1 MTEKLKDY
9 QVLDVLCGGTF
20 YKVRHKVTNSIFA
33 WKAYNCCT
41 FSDEQIQNVI
51 NEVKI
56 LSKELSGNF
65 LRYYDTILHGPTKT
79 LYFVLEYNSW
89 QSVQELIALCKATD
103 KHFSESFIWYLLLE
117 LARSCKVVE
126 DFNFVALK
134 KCISTE
140 SVFVGQNGELRI
152 NCFELSVETL
162 NTSSLVQ
169 QVGELLR
176 ILCYRPCAGDHKIE
190 EFHYSDDLR
199 DVLSFITDVRNAN
212 IRPDVVLYHPTILA
226 NTETLTCPKLLSEI
240 LVSAE
245 SPILSSG
252 ANKCD
257 SEKVV
262 EQSRIVEPPPR
273 TRLNVIDS
281 PIYCNVKPEWLFEK
295 DDENKCSQDPISPTI
310 AALALELPGYV
321 PRSRKPYCE
330 VLEVYN
336 RPQMVSQ
343 ETLSQQWMSRLIALR
358 EREESLN
365 KRERNLL
372 SKEIVSSPTTKV
384 VCMDDSIESCHIKS
398 NGITLP
404 PVFNHVSEEVK
415 NNWVSR
421 RRQRRSSSVRTRGR
435 RKSYAYEDLDSS
447 LSADNGDSSIIVTA
461 AKITKDNMPVRKI
474 FPDISAKK
482 VHFGSTNPFVES
494 DESVT
499 LTFYELENVNSKEC
513 QVPRQEK
520 KVVNDIS
527 KFKYLDLEKLTS
539 EKRAAMNQGSSS
551 PSKQAKFSNKAFTDI
566 TNNTMRKT
574 PSKTSLSSKGSNI
587 SKSSVSSSR
596 SLWSSDSNK
605 VCESDKSVKNH
616 LSDKIAY
623 MQTPTIPP
631 ELKKSK
637 RKSLLPFKTPFKFK
651 TSTKV

>member
-33 WKAYNCCT
+33 WKAYNCST
-41 FSDEQIQNVI
+41 FSDEQIQNVV

-56 LSKELSGNF
+56 LCKELSGNF

-79 LYFVLEYNSW
+79 LYFVLEYNSG
-89 QSVQELIALCKATD
+89 QSVHELIALCKATD
-103 KHFSESFIWYLLLE
+103 KHFCEGFIWYLLLE
-117 LARSCKVVE
+117 LARSCKVVA

-134 KCISTE
+134 KCITTE
-140 SVFVGQNGELRI
+140 SIFVGQNGELRI
-152 NCFELSVETL
+152 NCFELSGETP
-162 NTSSLVQ
+162 TSSSLVQ

-176 ILCYRPCAGDHKIE
+176 ILCYLPGASDDKIK

-199 DVLSFITDVRNAN
+199 DVLSFITDLRNAN

-240 LVSAE
+240 LVSAKE
-245 SPILSSG
+245 PMLSSE

-257 SEKVV
+257 SEKAV
-262 EQSRIVEPPPR
+262 EQGRIVEPPPR
-273 TRLNVIDS
+273 AHLNAFDS
-281 PIYCNVKPEWLFEK
+281 PIYCNVQPKWLFEK
-295 DDENKCSQDPISPTI
+295 DDDNKCTREPISPTI

-321 PRSRKPYCE
+321 PRCRKPYSE
-330 VLEVYN
+330 ALEVYS
-336 RPQMVSQ
+336 RPQMVSE

-372 SKEIVSSPTTKV
+372 SKEIVHSPMTKV
-384 VCMDDSIESCHIKS
+384 VCMDDSRESCASKS

-404 PVFNHVSEEVK
+404 PLFNQVSEEVK

-447 LSADNGDSSIIVTA
+447 LSADNGDGSIIVTA
-461 AKITKDNMPVRKI
+461 AKITKHNMPVRNI
-474 FPDISAKK
+474 FPDVSTKK

-499 LTFYELENVNSKEC
+499 LTFYELENVDSEGY
-513 QVPRQEK
+513 QVPRQGQ
-520 KVVNDIS
+520 KVLNDIS

-539 EKRAAMNQGSSS
+539 EKRAALNQASSS
-551 PSKQAKFSNKAFTDI
+551 PSKQAKFCNKVFSDI
-566 TNNTMRKT
+566 TNSTMRKT

-587 SKSSVSSSR
+587 SKTPVTSSR
-596 SLWSSDSNK
+596 SMWSSDCHK
-605 VCESDKSVKNH
+605 VCDSVKSVKNH
-616 LSDKIAY
+616 LNDKTAC
-623 MQTPTIPP
+623 MQTPTIPL